1 MVICQGQNPCSA
13 GIYGSIKYYLKRRLE
28 MFMKKSSWLDIT
40 EYTLLAGSGL
50 GAIAA
55 VALNQLVLTATPVS
69 LLLIVS
75 LINRRRFDH
84 EIEMQSRENLTLV
97 EQRLSSQMENLERR
111 VQGLPT
117 FWDLANLRKVVLQKS
132 RVAHGKLREDL
143 DGRLRALEAQDMIKL
158 KQQIGTLKIQYTR
171 LAESLEQAHTQLNR
185 SVHTEQMRAQ
195 ADEILQLQSDLGK
208 LQHACDRFARTIN
221 PSALKTLQ
229 SQVEHLNR
237 RFITLPN
244 PVDTARLQQE
254 MKEVL
259 KVINDM
265 ASRRELHRMLE
276 EVEQVRAQQE
286 RLDASVA
293 PLRLSTKIMRQQVAT
308 LMGVLQGNALFSEN
322 GETALQVGSIAE
334 VKQAIAQLEQKV
346 QHLPAEADLVNLR
359 SEFTNLMANSGEQ
372 LQAQVHE
379 VQQSQQ
385 NMLQQQQMMEG
396 WIKRL
401 PEFLDFSSLRNQMKY
416 LSDRLDGY
424 EVQLEG
430 LGQHLDGLQPD
441 VNRPQYDLLFDLPG
455 AVGENSSRSLLEM
468 ALDTAQSQVTMV
480 FPHPDRSVFDE
491 IMLQKIRVFLDRGG
505 KLDLGWGY
513 LSHFEHSPA
522 PNYIHQRSVANDG
535 EKTFI
540 KKVLT
545 QLKDLRRR
553 YPEQFRF
560 KVLGTDDSFMV
571 RDQHEAILGSQV
583 ALQSQ
588 AFPKL
593 AVGLKT
599 NNVMV
604 IERLLERFEQP
615 LLNEDDEQA
624 YFKRALTRSEM
635 DEKEGAI
642 ADYTRVIQ
650 VNPKH
655 DVAYNNRG
663 LLRYELG
670 NREGAIADFNRALLI
685 NPNSGIS
692 YCNRGVVRSELGNL
706 MGAVEDFSDAIHV
719 AADCAP
725 AYFQRG
731 QVRTQMGNKM
741 GAVEDFSDV
750 IRLDEND
757 AAAFYYRGM
766 ARNKLGDRIGA
777 IRDLKESAR
786 LFALQENA
794 SGHQQALASIG
805 QLQKTLVIEG
815 SGEGA
820 MAVKTS

>member
-441 VNRPQYDLLFDLPG
+441 VNRP
-455 AVGENSSRSLLEM
+455 
-468 ALDTAQSQVTMV
+468 
-480 FPHPDRSVFDE
+480 
-491 IMLQKIRVFLDRGG
+491 
-505 KLDLGWGY
+505 
-513 LSHFEHSPA
+513 
-522 PNYIHQRSVANDG
+522 
-535 EKTFI
+535 
-540 KKVLT
+540 
-545 QLKDLRRR
+545 
-553 YPEQFRF
+553 
-560 KVLGTDDSFMV
+560 
-571 RDQHEAILGSQV
+571 
-583 ALQSQ
+583 
-588 AFPKL
+588 
-593 AVGLKT
+593 
-599 NNVMV
+599 
-604 IERLLERFEQP
+604 
-615 LLNEDDEQA
+615 
-624 YFKRALTRSEM
+624 
-635 DEKEGAI
+635 
-642 ADYTRVIQ
+642 
-650 VNPKH
+650 
-655 DVAYNNRG
+655 
-663 LLRYELG
+663 
-670 NREGAIADFNRALLI
+670 
-685 NPNSGIS
+685 
-692 YCNRGVVRSELGNL
+692 
-706 MGAVEDFSDAIHV
+706 
-719 AADCAP
+719 
-725 AYFQRG
+725 
-731 QVRTQMGNKM
+731 
-741 GAVEDFSDV
+741 
-750 IRLDEND
+750 
-757 AAAFYYRGM
+757 
-766 ARNKLGDRIGA
+766 
-777 IRDLKESAR
+777 
-786 LFALQENA
+786 
-794 SGHQQALASIG
+794 
-805 QLQKTLVIEG
+805 
-815 SGEGA
+815 
-820 MAVKTS
+820 